1 MNREIKATRHLDCFT
16 VPVDWQLVQAEVGNQ
31 PLWSWNRWP
40 SQTGIGGGELAW
52 VSSQT
57 LNLSTWKLPSIAGK
71 YYGPCGGDSNYNFW
85 WERGR
90 TPGATSI
97 LGIWSD
103 LWLEHFYKA
112 LLHKCP
118 RNTISVMPYSFRLSI
133 HFLFY
138 HLFCRIAMGDC
149 TFKDIIKLWIV
160 FLCQCLMDQTRPQ
173 QVHGSD
179 LLKKT
184 CFHLNPALLHSVTD
198 WIWSGQSPLQ
208 LETVHPLASP
218 LNSSCSGMC
227 D

>member
-1 MNREIKATRHLDCFT
+1 MT
-16 VPVDWQLVQAEVGNQ
+16 VSLC
-31 PLWSWNRWP
+31 WSTGDLCRPRQKTSHCGLWNRWP
-40 SQTGIGGGELAW
+40 SQTGIGGVELAW

-71 YYGPCGGDSNYNFW
+71 YFGPCGGDSNYNFW

-90 TPGATSI
+90 APGATSI
-97 LGIWSD
+97 LGIWSG

-112 LLHKCP
+112 PLNKCP
-118 RNTISVMPYSFRLSI
+118 LNTISVMSYSFRLSI
-133 HFLFY
+133 HFLCTIRLPGLTV
-138 HLFCRIAMGDC
+138 HLKTSLSGE
-149 TFKDIIKLWIV
+149 LSS
-160 FLCQCLMDQTRPQ
+160 LCQCLMNHTRPQ

-179 LLKKT
+179 LLRKT
-184 CFHLNPALLHSVTD
+184 CFHLNPVLLHSVTD

-208 LETVHPLASP
+208 LETAHPLASH